1 MRVDR
6 VPLDSVAD
14 EVVAV
19 RSVLV
24 VDTVEV
30 RLEAAAEPPRP
41 AVVLRAVVIETGVVV
56 AATSFTNCSQ
66 FA

>member
-1 MRVDR
+1 MDR

-14 EVVAV
+14 EVVVV

-24 VDTVEV
+24 VDAVEM

-41 AVVLRAVVIETGVVV
+41 AVVLRTVVIETGVVV
-56 AATSFTNCSQ
+56 AATSRTN
-66 FA
+66 